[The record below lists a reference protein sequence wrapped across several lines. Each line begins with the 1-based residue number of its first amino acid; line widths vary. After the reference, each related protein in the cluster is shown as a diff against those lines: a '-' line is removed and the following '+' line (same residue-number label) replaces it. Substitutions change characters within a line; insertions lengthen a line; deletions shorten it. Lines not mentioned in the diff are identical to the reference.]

1 MSLLVHAVDHV
12 VFLLTNMVVS
22 RSIHMVVDVT
32 VVAELI
38 VMVVATMLFM
48 ELTMLTLPASADAKG
63 NVEIGA
69 DVKDRREDV
78 VVIVAVLVLHKCI
91 KIRKELL
98 ACISFI
104 HYE

>member
-38 VMVVATMLFM
+38 VMVEATMSFM
-48 ELTMLTLPASADAKG
+48 ELTELTLSATANANANANAKDY
-63 NVEIGA
+63 VEIIV
-69 DVKDRREDV
+69 DVRDRREDV
-78 VVIVAVLVLHKCI
+78 LPNVTVLVEI
-91 KIRKELL
+91 ADREDDVL
-98 ACISFI
+98 AF
-104 HYE
+104 